1 MASGNRPVGPDVGT
15 QEYDFMNQANT
26 NAMEQGYKT
35 FNVSSFREYQ
45 EIILD
50 IPDDQFILY
59 RGQNQDKTLLPKI
72 ARYNLPNVDRIERE
86 MLEDFQR
93 RSIHLI
99 DYYPASSWD
108 WLALAQH
115 HGMATRLLD
124 WTENP
129 LIALWFS
136 MTPPAEGSISKY
148 SVVWAFNV
156 PPGDIIN
163 STEDRDPF
171 SGAGNRVFK
180 PNHITKRISAQFGW
194 FTIHKSRPGEK
205 FIPFE
210 QNKDYRDRL
219 FKIKIDSTCFPEC
232 KRRLH
237 HFGINSASMYPDID
251 GLAKHVEWIYL
262 EQHRKKETDS

>member
-1 MASGNRPVGPDVGT
+1 
-15 QEYDFMNQANT
+15 
-26 NAMEQGYKT
+26 MEEGYKT
-35 FNVSSFREYQ
+35 FTVSSFKEYQ
-45 EIILD
+45 DIILN

-72 ARYNLPNVDRIERE
+72 ARFDVPNVEQMERE

-93 RSIHLI
+93 RSVHLI
-99 DYYPASSWD
+99 DYQPASSWD

-136 MTPPAEGSISKY
+136 ISPPTDINIYEY
-148 SVVWAFNV
+148 SVVWGFNV
-156 PPGDIIN
+156 PQEDVIN
-163 STEDRDPF
+163 VTEDRDPF
-171 SGAGNRVFK
+171 SGVGNKVFK

-194 FTIHKSRPGEK
+194 FTIHKASPGK
-205 FIPFE
+205 NFIAFE
-210 QNKDYRDRL
+210 HNKDYRDRL
-219 FKIKIDSTCFPEC
+219 FKIKVKRKCFAEC

-237 HFGINSASMYPDID
+237 NFGINSASMYPDID
-251 GLAKHVEWIYL
+251 GLAKHVEWIFL
-262 EQHRKKETDS
+262 ERNRQKDA

>member
-1 MASGNRPVGPDVGT
+1 MKP
-15 QEYDFMNQANT
+15 
-26 NAMEQGYKT
+26 GYKIYK
-35 FNVSSFREYQ
+35 VSSFKEYQ
-45 EIILD
+45 DIILN
-50 IPDDQFILY
+50 IPTDEFTLY
-59 RGQNQDKTLLPKI
+59 RGQNLEKALLPKI
-72 ARYNLPNVDRIERE
+72 ARYQLPDVEETERE

-99 DYYPASSWD
+99 DYHPGNSWD

-136 MTPPAEGSISKY
+136 MTPRGDEANFEY
-148 SVVWAFNV
+148 SVVWGFKV
-156 PPGDIIN
+156 PKEDIVL
-163 STEDRDPF
+163 STDDKDPF
-171 SGAGNRVFK
+171 KGGTTKIFK

-194 FTIHKSRPGEK
+194 FTIHKSDRDKK

-210 QNKDYRDRL
+210 ENPGYNSHL
-219 FKIKIDSTCFPEC
+219 FKIEISSQCFQDC

-237 HFGINSASMYPDID
+237 NFGINSAAMYPDID
-251 GLAKHVEWIYL
+251 GLAKHVEWL
-262 EQHRKKETDS
+262 FLGQ

>member
-1 MASGNRPVGPDVGT
+1 
-15 QEYDFMNQANT
+15 
-26 NAMEQGYKT
+26 MEEGYKT
-35 FNVSSFREYQ
+35 FTVSSFKEYQ
-45 EIILD
+45 DIILN

-72 ARYNLPNVDRIERE
+72 ARFDVPNVEQMERE

-93 RSIHLI
+93 RSVHLI
-99 DYYPASSWD
+99 DYQPASSWD

-136 MTPPAEGSISKY
+136 ISPPTDINIYEY
-148 SVVWAFNV
+148 SVVWGFNV
-156 PPGDIIN
+156 PQEDIIN
-163 STEDRDPF
+163 VTVDHDPF
-171 SGAGNRVFK
+171 SGVGNKVFK

-194 FTIHKSRPGEK
+194 FTIHKSSPGQR
-205 FIPFE
+205 FIAFE
-210 QNKDYRDRL
+210 HNKDYRDRL
-219 FKIKIDSTCFPEC
+219 FKIKVKRKCFAEC

-237 HFGINSASMYPDID
+237 NFGINSASMYPDID
-251 GLAKHVEWIYL
+251 GLAKHVEWIFL
-262 EQHRKKETDS
+262 ERHRPKG

>member
-1 MASGNRPVGPDVGT
+1 MD
-15 QEYDFMNQANT
+15 E
-26 NAMEQGYKT
+26 GYQT
-35 FNVSSFREYQ
+35 FSVSSFKEYQ
-45 EIILD
+45 DILLN
-50 IPDDQFILY
+50 IPDDQFTLY

-72 ARYNLPNVDRIERE
+72 ARYDLPDVERIERE
-86 MLEDFQR
+86 MLDDFQR

-99 DYYPASSWD
+99 DYHPGNSWD

-136 MTPPAEGSISKY
+136 MSPQTDTSVTEY
-148 SVVWAFNV
+148 SVVWGFNV
-156 PPGDIIN
+156 PREDIIN

-171 SGAGNRVFK
+171 SGVGNKVFK

-194 FTIHKSRPGEK
+194 FTIHKSNPARK
-205 FIPFE
+205 FVPFE
-210 QNKDYRDRL
+210 HNPDYRDRL
-219 FKIKIDSTCFPEC
+219 FKIKIQSKCFGEC

-237 HFGINSASMYPDID
+237 NFGINSASMYPDID
-251 GLAKHVEWIYL
+251 GLAKHVEWIFL
-262 EQHRKKETDS
+262 EQHRPRQ